1 LARRH
6 TWAASTHRPS
16 KLGVTKLLFS
26 VSFAILAVYGQP
38 RFEVASVKPGSA
50 DAIGSMNGGP
60 LPIGPF
66 NQTNHDP
73 GRITWTNVRL
83 GRVMQVAYDLPADR
97 ISGPDWLVDDVVS
110 MVATI
115 PAGTSVGDFRLM
127 VQNLLADRFKLTVHR
142 ETKQVSGYALEVGKN
157 GPKLNESGKNSKGE
171 AQAEDKRDQACRGC
185 NAIVIQD
192 ESGFPAPRPGTPI
205 FLPGAAFS
213 ATIAVNGKNRA
224 SVLNGGAKAI
234 ADYLGNAL
242 GSPVEDRTG
251 LTGIYDVRLEFVPD
265 PSGTEPNATG
275 AAASDPG
282 TGIFDAVQSQLGLK
296 LTPKK
301 VPVETLVIDHLE
313 KVPTE
318 N

>member
-1 LARRH
+1 LA
-6 TWAASTHRPS
+6 
-16 KLGVTKLLFS
+16 VTKLLFS

-38 RFEVASVKPGSA
+38 RFEVASVKPGPP

-60 LPIGPF
+60 LPVGPF

-83 GRVMQVAYDLPADR
+83 GRVMQVAFDLPADR
-97 ISGPDWLVDDVVS
+97 ISGPDWLRDDVVTI
-110 MVATI
+110 VATV

-127 VQNLLADRFKLTVHR
+127 VQNLLADRFKLAVHR

-157 GPKLNESGKNSKGE
+157 GPKLTLSGKDSGKESKAKSE
-171 AQAEDKRDQACRGC
+171 SNRDEGCRGC

-192 ESGFPAPRPGTPI
+192 ESGFPAPRPGNPI

-224 SVLNGGAKAI
+224 SVLNGGPQSI
-234 ADYLGNAL
+234 ADYLGNAI
-242 GSPVEDRTG
+242 GAPVEDRTG
-251 LTGIYDVRLEFVPD
+251 LTGIYDVHLEFVPD
-265 PSGTEPNATG
+265 PSGTEPTG

>member
-1 LARRH
+1 MR
-6 TWAASTHRPS
+6 
-16 KLGVTKLLFS
+16 KLLCIA
-26 VSFAILAVYGQP
+26 SFAILAVYGQP
-38 RFEVASVKPGSA
+38 RFEVASVKAGSP

-60 LPIGPF
+60 LPAGPF

-73 GRITWTNVRL
+73 GRITWTNVRM

-97 ISGPDWLVDDVVS
+97 ISGPDWLHDDVVTI
-110 MVATI
+110 VATV

-127 VQNLLADRFKLTVHR
+127 LQNLLAERFKLTVHR
-142 ETKQVSGYALEVGKN
+142 EAKQVSGYALEVGKN
-157 GPKLNESGKNSKGE
+157 GPKLRESGKESNE
-171 AQAEDKRDQACRGC
+171 AKSESKRDEVCRGC
-185 NAIVIQD
+185 NNIVIQD
-192 ESGFPAPRPGTPI
+192 ESGFPAPRPGNPV
-205 FLPGAAFS
+205 FLPGAGFS

-224 SVLNGGAKAI
+224 SILDGGTKAI
-234 ADYLGNAL
+234 ADYLGNAI

-251 LTGIYDVRLEFVPD
+251 LTGIYDVHLEFVPE
-265 PSGTEPNATG
+265 SPNAT

-296 LTPKK
+296 LVTAK

>member
-1 LARRH
+1 MR
-6 TWAASTHRPS
+6 
-16 KLGVTKLLFS
+16 KLLCIA
-26 VSFAILAVYGQP
+26 SFAILAVYGQP
-38 RFEVASVKPGSA
+38 RFEVASVKAGSP

-60 LPIGPF
+60 LPAGPF

-73 GRITWTNVRL
+73 GRITWTNVRM

-97 ISGPDWLVDDVVS
+97 ISGPDWLHDDVVS
-110 MVATI
+110 IVATV
-115 PAGTSVGDFRLM
+115 PAGTSVGDFRAML
-127 VQNLLADRFKLTVHR
+127 QNLLAERFKLTTHR
-142 ETKQVSGYALEVGKN
+142 ETKQVSGYALEVAKN
-157 GPKLNESGKNSKGE
+157 GPKLRESGKESNE
-171 AQAEDKRDQACRGC
+171 AKSESKRDEVCRGC
-185 NAIVIQD
+185 NNIVIQD
-192 ESGFPAPRPGTPI
+192 ESGFPAPRPGNPV
-205 FLPGAAFS
+205 FLPGAGFS

-224 SVLNGGAKAI
+224 SILDGGTKAI
-234 ADYLGNAL
+234 ADYLGNAI

-251 LTGIYDVRLEFVPD
+251 LTGIYDVHLEFVPD
-265 PSGTEPNATG
+265 PSGTEPTG